1 MENINIIDL
10 KKTKIAIFGDSV
22 SKGIVY
28 DDIKKKYRKVKK
40 NFVDIISESKGLVID
55 NLSKF
60 GCTVS
65 KGIEIFRK
73 NVDKIKNC
81 SIVVLEFGG
90 NDCNFKWSEI
100 ARDPYAEHE
109 SAVPPERFREEYE
122 RLIKA
127 VKAANCVPVL
137 LSLPPIDYLRFFE
150 WVSQGLSRENILKFL
165 GNKDFIY
172 RWHEMY
178 NDIIFDLAQRESVMV
193 LDIRRIFLSNRN
205 IQDYICTDGM
215 HPNEKGHELISKA
228 LLDCGLIPD
237 L

>member
-1 MENINIIDL
+1 M
-10 KKTKIAIFGDSV
+10 
-22 SKGIVY
+22 
-28 DDIKKKYRKVKK
+28 
-40 NFVDIISESKGLVID
+40 DIISESKGLVID